1 MGGGSKENK
10 NCGEGGCLVICL
22 SLMEIYQFQR
32 ERENDKAF
40 LVTNINVGQRSVHR
54 MVGAKCLKRERE
66 RWKTNINKIRNY
78 IKKRINDKMPAESF
92 HLWQNNLLKGVSNF
106 SCNGTI
112 HICLKQTAFNESLND
127 PKQWEKVNF

>member
-1 MGGGSKENK
+1 MWGGSKENK

-54 MVGAKCLKRERE
+54 MVGAKCLKRERVRE
-66 RWKTNINKIRNY
+66 RDMENKYKTKNY
-78 IKKRINDKMPAESF
+78 MKRINDKMPAESF
-92 HLWQNNLLKGVSNF
+92 H
-106 SCNGTI
+106 
-112 HICLKQTAFNESLND
+112 H
-127 PKQWEKVNF
+127 